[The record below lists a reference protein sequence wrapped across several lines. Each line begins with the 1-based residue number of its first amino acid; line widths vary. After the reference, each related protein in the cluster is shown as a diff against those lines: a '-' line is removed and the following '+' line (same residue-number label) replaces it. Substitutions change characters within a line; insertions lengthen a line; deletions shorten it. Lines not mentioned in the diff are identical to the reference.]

1 MKILLSRFVSLL
13 SITLCLCSCQDRISI
28 ICSHFGINLQRTHYI
43 IEEKTDK
50 WYPNGDG
57 ELFVRISFPTA
68 QDKELNYILN
78 QMKIAGALHMP
89 MLSQHKKLMSGR
101 GVNYVN
107 NLDMGLYL
115 IDVDNSDSR
124 NYSLIVYNEMEKE
137 LVIQAIVY

>member
-1 MKILLSRFVSLL
+1 
-13 SITLCLCSCQDRISI
+13 
-28 ICSHFGINLQRTHYI
+28 
-43 IEEKTDK
+43 
-50 WYPNGDG
+50 
-57 ELFVRISFPTA
+57 
-68 QDKELNYILN
+68 
-78 QMKIAGALHMP
+78 MKIAGALHMP

-124 NYSLIVYNEMEKE
+124 NYSLIIYNEMEKE